1 MDLTLDQLLAI
12 IGRLDDSQGF
22 DTPRERFRRF
32 LIERMDTL
40 DSARQMIQQCREHA
54 GEQSHRALQDAVVL
68 AGRFL
73 GFETSFGR
81 YQSEPGAGPDHGTWL
96 SRHRLQVTTIVC
108 TDQTP
113 DLDADVVA
121 RGLSTDGDGSPR
133 IGLLVITPF
142 YAGRDRLERA
152 LAIAKPANLRL
163 ITLRGLL
170 RAAGMLSEGHLTHE
184 DILHVFNPGM
194 SLDGHLD
201 LLERVAAAARGEPAR
216 ETFADAMPGPERHER
231 RYWVNVMRAEAFASE
246 RVVHS
251 LIGTRQILG
260 INPAPGLEDRV
271 RAGDAI
277 CVFMAGRGIVAHAHI
292 AGILTDGSRVIRD
305 SKQFTH
311 VLRLA
316 NVVVYDTPVAPT
328 HELARKLDLT
338 LTDDAEAVTAPISPR
353 EFESITTHTLSQ
365 AS

>member
-1 MDLTLDQLLAI
+1 MDLTLDQLLTI
-12 IGRLDDSQGF
+12 IGRLEDSPGF

-40 DSARQMIQQCREHA
+40 DSARQIIQQCREHA

-73 GFETSFGR
+73 GFETTFGR
-81 YQSEPGAGPDHGTWL
+81 YQHDAGAAPIHGRWI
-96 SRHRLQVTTIVC
+96 SRHRLRVATIVC

-113 DLDADVVA
+113 DLDADALA
-121 RGLSTDGDGSPR
+121 RGLGDDEAGVR
-133 IGLLVITPF
+133 QVGLLIMTPF

-152 LAIAKPANLRL
+152 LAVAKPNNIRL

-170 RAAGMLSEGHLTHE
+170 RVADMIGEGHLTHE
-184 DILHVFNPGM
+184 DTLHVFNPGV
-194 SLDGHLD
+194 SLDGQLD
-201 LLERVAAAARGEPAR
+201 LLERVAAAARGEPAT
-216 ETFADAMPGPERHER
+216 ETLAEIIPGPECHER
-231 RYWVNVMRAEAFASE
+231 RYWVNAMRSEPFTSE
-246 RVVHS
+246 RIVHS

-271 RAGDAI
+271 RAGDVI
-277 CVFMAGRGIVAHAHI
+277 CVSMAGRGIVAHAHI
-292 AGILTDGSRVIRD
+292 AGILSDGSRVIRD

-316 NVVVYDTPVAPT
+316 NVTVYDTPVVPN
-328 HELARKLDLT
+328 HELARKLELA
-338 LTDDAEAVTAPISPR
+338 LAEDAEAVTVPISPR
-353 EFESITTHTLSQ
+353 EFESITGHALSQ

>member
-1 MDLTLDQLLAI
+1 MDLTLDQLLTI
-12 IGRLDDSQGF
+12 IGRLDDSPGF

-32 LIERMDTL
+32 LVQRMDTL
-40 DSARQMIQQCREHA
+40 ESARQMIQQCREHA

-81 YQSEPGAGPDHGTWL
+81 YQSEPGVDPVHGRWL

-113 DLDADVVA
+113 DVDPQSVS
-121 RGLSTDGDGSPR
+121 RGVSDEGDGSPR
-133 IGLLVITPF
+133 IVLLVITPF

-152 LAIAKPANLRL
+152 LAAAKPANLRL

-170 RAAGMLSEGHLTHE
+170 RAAGMLGEGHLTHE
-184 DILHVFNPGM
+184 DILHVFNPGV

-201 LLERVAAAARGEPAR
+201 LLERVAAVGRGEPAID
-216 ETFADAMPGPERHER
+216 TFADPIPGPERQER
-231 RYWVNVMRAEAFASE
+231 RYWVNVMRSEVFTSE

-251 LIGTRQILG
+251 LLGTRQILG

-305 SKQFTH
+305 AKQFTH

-316 NVVVYDTPVAPT
+316 NVVVYDTPVAPNP
-328 HELARKLDLT
+328 ELARKLELALT
-338 LTDDAEAVTAPISPR
+338 EEAEAVTAPISPR
-353 EFESITTHTLSQ
+353 EFESITAATLSQ

>member
-12 IGRLDDSQGF
+12 IGRLDDSAGF

-32 LIERMDTL
+32 LIERMDTI
-40 DSARQMIQQCREHA
+40 DSARQIIQQCREHA

-73 GFETSFGR
+73 GFETTFGR
-81 YQSEPGAGPDHGTWL
+81 YQPDTAAIAHGTWL
-96 SRHRLQVTTIVC
+96 SRHRLQVTAVVC

-113 DLDADVVA
+113 DLDPDTVA
-121 RGLSTDGDGSPR
+121 RGVGDDADGIPR

-152 LAIAKPANLRL
+152 LAAAKPANVRL
-163 ITLRGLL
+163 MTLRGLL
-170 RAAGMLSEGHLTHE
+170 RAAGMLGEGHLTHE
-184 DILHVFNPGM
+184 DILHVFNPGV
-194 SLDGHLD
+194 SLDGQLD
-201 LLERVAAAARGEPAR
+201 LLERVAAAARGEPAI
-216 ETFADAMPGPERHER
+216 ETLADTMPDPERHER
-231 RYWVNVMRAEAFASE
+231 RYWVNVMRSQTFASE

-316 NVVVYDTPVAPT
+316 NVIVYDTPVAPT
-328 HELARKLDLT
+328 HELARKLELT
-338 LTDDAEAVTAPISPR
+338 LTEEAEAVTAPISPR
-353 EFESITTHTLSQ
+353 EFESITAHALSQ

>member
-1 MDLTLDQLLAI
+1 MDLTLDELLTI
-12 IGRLDDSQGF
+12 IGRLDDGPGF

-40 DSARQMIQQCREHA
+40 DSGRQIIQQCREHA

-81 YQSEPGAGPDHGTWL
+81 YQHEAGAAPVHGTWL
-96 SRHRLQVTTIVC
+96 SRHRLQVTAIVC

-113 DLDADVVA
+113 DLDPGTLVHGVGDNADGIARVA
-121 RGLSTDGDGSPR
+121 
-133 IGLLVITPF
+133 LLIVTPF

-152 LAIAKPANLRL
+152 LAVAKPSTIRL

-170 RAAGMLSEGHLTHE
+170 RAAGMLGEGHLTHE
-184 DILHVFNPGM
+184 DILHVINPGV

-201 LLERVAAAARGEPAR
+201 LLERVAATSRGEPAA
-216 ETFADAMPGPERHER
+216 ETVADAMPGPERHER
-231 RYWVNVMRAEAFASE
+231 RYWVNVMRSEAFTSE

-316 NVVVYDTPVAPT
+316 NVIVYDIPVAPNP
-328 HELARKLDLT
+328 ELARKLELALT
-338 LTDDAEAVTAPISPR
+338 EDAEAVTAPISPR
-353 EFESITTHTLSQ
+353 EFESITAHALSQ